1 MINDKLFG
9 LLQETDFF
17 HLKVCSLLWS
27 SEYKELVSAHGHA
40 KNEVV
45 IWKYPSMVKTAEL
58 LGHTDR
64 VLHLAMSADETTV
77 VTFFSSMHIHR
88 QL

>member
-1 MINDKLFG
+1 M
-9 LLQETDFF
+9 
-17 HLKVCSLLWS
+17 LWS
-27 SEYKELVSAHGHA
+27 SEYKELVSAHGYA

-77 VTFFSSMHIHR
+77 VTIFYSMYINTNLQNR
-88 QL
+88 FYLWSEVLY